1 MTPQEAQDLS
11 ASLFRQ
17 TFLMR
22 MLKDEN
28 AHFLKTKAP
37 SRLKNAL
44 YRGTHTYDNVVKE
57 LRICLPLSKED
68 MERELKLSDEKIY
81 ALNAIFEMLAPLDE
95 KDITALE
102 DEFKKTLNKQP

>member
-11 ASLFRQ
+11 DSLFRQ

-44 YRGTHTYDNVVKE
+44 YRGAHAYDNVVKE
-57 LRICLPLSKED
+57 LKLCLPLSKED
-68 MERELKLSDEKIY
+68 MERELKLSDDKIY
-81 ALNAIFEMLAPLDE
+81 ALNAIFEILAPLDE
-95 KDITALE
+95 QQLTALE
-102 DEFKKTLNKQP
+102 DEFKRTLNK